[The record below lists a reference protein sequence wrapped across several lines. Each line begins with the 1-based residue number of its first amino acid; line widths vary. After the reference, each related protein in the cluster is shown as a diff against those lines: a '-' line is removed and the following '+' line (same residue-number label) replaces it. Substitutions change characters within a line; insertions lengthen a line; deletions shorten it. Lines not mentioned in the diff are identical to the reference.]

1 MGVSLGG
8 CARNV
13 PCSDSPKLALLRSKS
28 QGRIHTSQT
37 IASLT
42 RARVRLATL
51 VAA

>member
-1 MGVSLGG
+1 MGISLGG

-13 PCSDSPKLALLRSKS
+13 PSCDSSELVSSPEQV